1 MFVVSLFYGSIDWQY
16 HMDTI
21 FNFVKTPSHCVIGNP
36 RRETSD
42 VVRWYDIVGDI
53 IREGVVS

>member
-1 MFVVSLFYGSIDWQY
+1 
-16 HMDTI
+16 MDTI